1 MQGTELGT
9 RGTVMSEGEI
19 PASKELPIGGWGVES
34 VNEYA
39 NQKHIHRRT
48 KGDAGA
54 RTLSSLG
61 AFNP

>member
-1 MQGTELGT
+1 
-9 RGTVMSEGEI
+9 MSEGEI